1 MHYRVNE
8 QEDVIIDTD
17 GHKDALTNNESI
29 PCDEVPP
36 SVTEVP
42 SENSYIKTRNKPT
55 RCGNR
60 EEPPLTRSRARL
72 SQESLAG
79 DPAGSF
85 GGDSPVLFNAVQ
97 HVETGRATTNYT
109 SDVQLPYKVEILM
122 WKMTCFKNILKELN
136 DSEGHC
142 VTLTDG
148 ECELDYG
155 ITSSPG
161 LARQRV
167 GIALKA

>member
-29 PCDEVPP
+29 PFDEVPP

-42 SENSYIKTRNKPT
+42 SENSYVKTRNKST
-55 RCGNR
+55 RIGNR
-60 EEPPLTRSRARL
+60 EKPPLTSSRAHL

-85 GGDSPVLFNAVQ
+85 ERESPVLFNAVQ
-97 HVETGRATTNYT
+97 CTKTISNKRQMLNYHT
-109 SDVQLPYKVEILM
+109 E
-122 WKMTCFKNILKELN
+122 
-136 DSEGHC
+136 
-142 VTLTDG
+142 
-148 ECELDYG
+148 
-155 ITSSPG
+155 
-161 LARQRV
+161 
-167 GIALKA
+167 